1 MIITYFVK
9 ETEMVGYYDFFREN
23 KITRKYT
30 KLISYSPK
38 QGYLIQ
44 KLEVSEDHPKYEF
57 IKGREGVVLSPK
69 KIKYIDPI
77 TFQEKTKTI
86 YNIEL
91 ILDIYLSEVEKE
103 EIRIRDAMNNFSS
116 ESEEEYD
123 FDEFFGFDD
132 DNKDSPLC
140 AVYDGIE
147 PSTLSDKVRRNYY
160 MRSSRRY
167 EYFPILPDL
176 NSPKDTKKEH
186 KYNLE
191 DEKITKLEELK
202 KWKEDQ
208 YKNYVYIGFG
218 HWLPNEDTISKHKI
232 RISLCGDKEYYPH
245 LLIDDKN
252 IRLENKTSIRRLI
265 NIVSV
270 LEEKR
275 IEIKNTYGRMYKEI
289 DGCND
294 INKLLNINLNDVVED
309 NKPKP
314 PMRPKGPEPSTVWN

>member
-86 YNIEL
+86 YNIEK

-132 DNKDSPLC
+132 DKEFSVS
-140 AVYDGIE
+140 AFYD
-147 PSTLSDKVRRNYY
+147 D
-160 MRSSRRY
+160 
-167 EYFPILPDL
+167 YFPILPDL
-176 NSPKDTKKEH
+176 NSPKDTKKEQ

-294 INKLLNINLNDVVED
+294 INKLLKINLNNVVED

-314 PMRPKGPEPSTVWN
+314 PMRPKGPEPSTVWK